1 MSTKKLDTKDSLKQK
16 SKGWACNGGVCWS
29 KKRFSPV
36 VEKGETHWAPSIEV
50 EPLYRGKKG
59 KGERHTQ
66 EGLGQIWAK
75 SESRDNTDMRVH
87 GWIIRSGRIKVG

>member
-1 MSTKKLDTKDSLKQK
+1 MSTKRLDTKDSLKQK

-36 VEKGETHWAPSIEV
+36 VEKGERHRTPTVEA

-66 EGLGQIWAK
+66 EGL
-75 SESRDNTDMRVH
+75 DNTDMGVH
-87 GWIIRSGRIKVG
+87 GWVIRSGVIKVG